1 MWEQRKLKFDMHVT
15 TAWCILYL
23 LNQYELSY
31 ENENMFVIIHSGLSI
46 SCTWNLPSTWSARMN
61 LNMRYLRT
69 IARAP
74 ELVHSSLWFCIHR
87 EDSKQF
93 FIYSTQIDLFFFRIW
108 FDFFFSIKQK
118 HSVEAIFNHLRF
130 QIFVYYLNK
139 RFLIAC
145 SHFICFSFRIQR
157 RTTITR
163 GMASIIREMFRQWN
177 LSHHLRW

>member
-1 MWEQRKLKFDMHVT
+1 MWEQRKLKFDIHVT

-23 LNQYELSY
+23 LCQYELSY

-108 FDFFFSIKQK
+108 FDFFSPWKTFCWSNFQSFAISNFRLLFEQTLLDCVLTFYLFFFSNTEKDN
-118 HSVEAIFNHLRF
+118 NH
-130 QIFVYYLNK
+130 K
-139 RFLIAC
+139 RNGIDYTGNVQAMK
-145 SHFICFSFRIQR
+145 S
-157 RTTITR
+157 IT
-163 GMASIIREMFRQWN
+163 S
-177 LSHHLRW
+177 S

>member
-1 MWEQRKLKFDMHVT
+1 MT

-23 LNQYELSY
+23 LHQYELSY
-31 ENENMFVIIHSGLSI
+31 ENENENMFVIIHSGLSI
-46 SCTWNLPSTWSARMN
+46 SYTWNLPSTWSARMN

-87 EDSKQF
+87 EDSKEF
-93 FIYSTQIDLFFFRIW
+93 FIYSIQIDLFFYRIC
-108 FDFFFSIKQK
+108 FDFSFF
-118 HSVEAIFNHLRF
+118 SVEAILNHLRF

-157 RTTITR
+157 RTTIAR